1 MLPIEGALLLHEPPA
16 VAWLSIIS
24 EPAQTTPG
32 PLMGGIDALTVKI
45 PVLKQDALLLKVI
58 LVVPAV
64 IPETRPADVMVAIP
78 AVPPDHVPD
87 TDAVSVVL
95 PPAHTLPVV
104 VADGG
109 AVTVTTFTVLQPA
122 TFV

>member
-1 MLPIEGALLLHEPPA
+1 MI
-16 VAWLSIIS
+16 V
-24 EPAQTTPG
+24 
-32 PLMGGIDALTVKI
+32 
-45 PVLKQDALLLKVI
+45 
-58 LVVPAV
+58 VVPAA
-64 IPETRPADVMVAIP
+64 IPVTRPADVMVAIP

-109 AVTVTTFTVLQPA
+109 AVTVTTLNALHPA
-122 TFV
+122 AFV